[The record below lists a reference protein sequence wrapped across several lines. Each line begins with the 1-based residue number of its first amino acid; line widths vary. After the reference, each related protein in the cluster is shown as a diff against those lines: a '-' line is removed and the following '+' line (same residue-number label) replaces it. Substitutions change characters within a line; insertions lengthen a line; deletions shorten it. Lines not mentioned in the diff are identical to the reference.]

1 MARWCLVLTFA
12 FFGFVFSGVFAPVH
26 AEKMAALYTARLPV
40 ADQSEKVRN
49 RELSNALSQVL
60 VRASGHKKVLNAST
74 IKARLSDAASFMR
87 LYSYKKLSL
96 EEQRVYKKPLLLKVS
111 FEPNAISDLLKSAGQ
126 PIWSDNRPSG
136 AYWILVDDG
145 SRKIAADGQDG
156 EAIEARRAAN
166 HRGLPIVLPL
176 MDLEDKGAVSAAD
189 ISGKFLE
196 PLKKASKRYGTD
208 YVALGTVT
216 EAAGGWSGNWVVDL
230 GNDTMRFTTKG
241 SSSSVAVSKMIDRVA
256 DKLSSRL
263 AVVLSGQAQ
272 TDYLLVD
279 GLYDLASYAK
289 AQSILK
295 NVSMVKSVNAVAVV
309 DNQVLFELELLS
321 ARQYLMDALAVS
333 SNLRRTTLSSDLM
346 MNIPTDAEPMAYQW
360 RK

>member
-1 MARWCLVLTFA
+1 MARSCLILILAVIGYA
-12 FFGFVFSGVFAPVH
+12 FSGAMAPAH
-26 AEKMAALYTARLPV
+26 AEKMRDLYTASWPV
-40 ADQSEKVRN
+40 DDQSEKARN
-49 RELSNALSQVL
+49 RALSNAFSQVL
-60 VRASGHKKVLNAST
+60 VRASGHKKVLNSSA
-74 IKARLSDAASFMR
+74 IKSSLSDAGSFMR

-96 EEQRVYKKPLLLKVS
+96 EEQRIYKKPLLLKVN

-136 AYWILVDDG
+136 VYWILVDDG

-156 EAIEARRAAN
+156 EAIAARRAATN
-166 HRGLPIVLPL
+166 RGLPIVLPL
-176 MDLEDKGAVSAAD
+176 MDLEDKGAVSASD

-196 PLKKASKRYGTD
+196 PLKKASKRYGSD

-216 EAAGGWSGNWVVDL
+216 KAAGGWSGNWVVDL

-241 SSSSVAVSKMIDRVA
+241 NSSSVAVSKMIDRVA
-256 DKLSSRL
+256 NKLANRL
-263 AVVLSGQAQ
+263 AVVLNGQAQ

-279 GLYDLASYAK
+279 GLYDLESYAK

-295 NVSMVKSVNAVAVV
+295 NVSMVKNVNAVAVA

-321 ARQYLMDALAVS
+321 ARQYLVDALAVS

-346 MNIPTDAEPMAYQW
+346 MNIPASAEPMAYQW

>member
-1 MARWCLVLTFA
+1 MARWCLILTVAFLGFA
-12 FFGFVFSGVFAPVH
+12 FSGVLTPVQ
-26 AEKMAALYTARLPV
+26 AEKMRDLYTASWPV

-49 RELSNALSQVL
+49 RALSNALAQVL
-60 VRASGHKKVLNAST
+60 VRASGHKKVLNSSS
-74 IKARLSDAASFMR
+74 IKSSLGDAASFMR

-96 EEQRVYKKPLLLKVS
+96 EEQRIYKKPLLLKVN
-111 FEPNAISDLLKSAGQ
+111 FEPNAISNLLKSAGQ

-136 AYWILVDDG
+136 AYWVLVDDG

-156 EAIEARRAAN
+156 EAIALRKAADA
-166 HRGLPIVLPL
+166 RGLPVVLPL
-176 MDLEDKGAVSAAD
+176 MDLEDKGAISAAD
-189 ISGKFLE
+189 ISGKFLD
-196 PLKKASKRYGTD
+196 PVKKASKRYSTD

-216 EAAGGWSGNWVVDL
+216 KSGAGWSGNWVVDL

-241 SSSSVAVSKMIDRVA
+241 ASSSVAVSKMVDRVA
-256 DKLSSRL
+256 NKLANRL
-263 AVVLSGQAQ
+263 AVVLNGQAQ

-279 GLYDLASYAK
+279 GLYDLESYAK

-295 NVSMVKSVNAVAVV
+295 NVSMVKSVNAVAVAN
-309 DNQVLFELELLS
+309 NQVLFELELLS
-321 ARQYLMDALAVS
+321 ARQYLVDALAVS

-346 MNIPTDAEPMAYQW
+346 MTMPANAEPLAYQW